1 MADLSPADLIAATDA
16 LFDER
21 RPWEGQWTQ
30 VRTYALPDGPDFNR
44 QDIAG
49 QTNRDQIV
57 SGAGE
62 AMLEDAADGLVGLSC
77 QAGTRWM
84 GLSTPGLDE
93 NMHDERVWLDLV
105 NDVMLGV
112 FDAPA
117 SRFVPAIKAFALEWL
132 GLGTACLFANGRPG
146 TLPIFE
152 HRPLAQIA
160 VSEGES
166 GFVNE
171 TVWEFEWTAK
181 KAAERWGRAGTLPDA
196 IAKAAADPAKRQQKF
211 KFRHYVYERRDY
223 DDRKYDRVSR
233 RFREC
238 WIAVDGKAL
247 LEEGGFFTNPYIV
260 ARVGKSGAHAYGRGR
275 GAKALPDIKML
286 QRVRRATI
294 QGAEKVINPPTQS
307 PDDGVMGAP
316 DLRPGMDNPVRPEY
330 LMRGAGIQPILTG
343 ARPDIGMDFEESI
356 KADIGAPL
364 LSKVLHI
371 PAEPRMLVDQELRLR
386 EEAMQQAGPIVGEFQ
401 TEALGPLVDRAFD
414 IMARQGMFGRPESWP
429 QALRAAEI
437 KPTFEAPAARARNI
451 GVVRAIAQRNQ
462 IMAPIWQADPA
473 LLDLHDFER
482 EERTIG
488 QILGIP
494 ADLYRSPDQF
504 KAMQKERT
512 AAADA
517 REQREAGKDATT
529 MLKNATPALQMMRAA
544 NANQGEAVA
553 A

>member
-1 MADLSPADLIAATDA
+1 MPDLSPADLIAATDA

-21 RPWEGQWTQ
+21 RPWEAQWGQ

-62 AMLEDAADGLVGLSC
+62 AMLEDAADGLLGLSC
-77 QAGTRWM
+77 QAGTRWL
-84 GLSTPGLDE
+84 GLAVPGLDE
-93 NMHDERVWLDLV
+93 AMHAERLWLEMAGGT
-105 NDVMLGV
+105 MLDV
-112 FDAPA
+112 FDAPVT
-117 SRFVPAIKAFALEWL
+117 RFVPASKAFALEWI

-146 TLPIFE
+146 RLPIFE

-160 VSEGES
+160 ISEGES
-166 GFVNE
+166 GFVDE

-181 KAAERWGRAGTLPDA
+181 KAAERWGRTGALPDA
-196 IAKAAADPAKRQQKF
+196 IAKAAADPKRRQEKF
-211 KFRHYVYERRDY
+211 KFRHYVYERREY
-223 DDRKYDRVSR
+223 DETKYDARSR
-233 RFREC
+233 RFHEC
-238 WIAVDGKAL
+238 WLAVDGKAL
-247 LEEGGFFTNPYIV
+247 LEENGFFTNPYIV
-260 ARVGKSGAHAYGRGR
+260 ARLGKSGSHAYGRGR
-275 GAKALPDIKML
+275 GVKALPDIKML

-294 QGAEKVINPPTQS
+294 QGAEKIINPPTQS

-330 LMRGAGIQPILTG
+330 LMRGAGIQPIVTG
-343 ARPDIGMDFEESI
+343 ARPDIGQDLEESI
-356 KADIGAPL
+356 KHDIGAPL

-401 TEALGPLVDRAFD
+401 TEALGPLVDRVFD
-414 IMARQGMFGRPESWP
+414 IMARAGMFGPPQSWP
-429 QALRAAEI
+429 ETVRAAEI
-437 KPTFEAPAARARNI
+437 KPSFEAPAARARNI
-451 GVVRAIAQRNQ
+451 GVVRAITQRNQ
-462 IMAPIWQADPA
+462 IMAPVWQADPA

-494 ADLYRSPDQF
+494 ADLYRSPEQY
-504 KAMQKERT
+504 KAMQKERA

-517 REQREAGKDATT
+517 REQRDTGKDVTT
-529 MLKNATPALQMMRAA
+529 MAKNAAPMLKLIQGGAA
-544 NANQGEAVA
+544 QGGEAA